1 MQQPIWYSLICIT
14 EDAPSILKKLEMKI
28 RDKIKIRKEAVTDAI
43 MVLILVTAIMLL
55 AFII

>member
-1 MQQPIWYSLICIT
+1 
-14 EDAPSILKKLEMKI
+14 MKI